1 MVHIPFTLQ
10 RNISKVMGSSINILA
25 FLHRLLDSDILGLV
39 TYFCYSLKSLSFIF
53 IFIYLYFIFTSTGV
67 H

>member
-1 MVHIPFTLQ
+1 
-10 RNISKVMGSSINILA
+10 MGSSINILA